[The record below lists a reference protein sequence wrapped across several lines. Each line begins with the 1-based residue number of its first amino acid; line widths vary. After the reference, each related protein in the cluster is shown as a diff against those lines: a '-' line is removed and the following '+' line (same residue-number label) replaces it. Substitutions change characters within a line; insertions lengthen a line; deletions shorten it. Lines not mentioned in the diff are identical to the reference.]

1 MEEHVKT
8 IAESILAFAFV
19 LGILIFIH
27 EFGHFIMARLLK
39 IRVKVFSFGFGY
51 RLFGRT
57 IGDTDYRVSLIPLG
71 GYVKLAGEEPDEFDP
86 SDKNH
91 FLSRPKYQRFFVI
104 VMGATFNI
112 VLALLLTTFVY
123 MHGIEAPA
131 LSGGPPVVDLV
142 EEGSPAAN
150 IDIKPGDR
158 IMEIDGQP
166 VRSLSDFTQSV
177 FLRPNTTAQVRIER
191 GVTMLEKSLEII
203 ENPHSRYREGYT
215 GLFFRIPYQIVSLV
229 KGQPAE
235 KSGLQI
241 KDRIIGIDGERIDD
255 FQNLI
260 SKIQS
265 SPGKALN
272 FMIKRN
278 GTIFEKEIVPIDEEG
293 RGIIGAGFGI
303 ATELIKKNLP
313 EAFGESLR
321 FAYTNMTLIYTTI
334 KNLIRGDLSFRV
346 FSGPIEIASFSG
358 ETYRQGPIYFIYFIA
373 LVSLQLGIVNLL
385 PLPILDGG
393 HILILIIESIIRR
406 DFNVRLKEIII
417 QVGFVFLLVLTG
429 VIIYYDIIKN
439 FFS

>member
-1 MEEHVKT
+1 MKT
-8 IAESILAFAFV
+8 IVESVLAFAFV

-27 EFGHFIMARLLK
+27 EFGHFIIARLLR

-51 RLFGRT
+51 RLYGKT

-71 GYVKLAGEEPDEFDP
+71 GYVKLAGEDPDEYDP
-86 SDKNH
+86 SDKDH
-91 FLSRPKYQRFFVI
+91 FLSRPKYQRFLVI
-104 VMGATFNI
+104 VMGATFNVI
-112 VLALLLTTFVY
+112 LALLLTTFVY
-123 MHGIEAPA
+123 MYGIEAPA
-131 LSGGPPVVDLV
+131 LSDGPPVVDLV
-142 EEGSPAAN
+142 EDGSPAAN
-150 IDIKPGDR
+150 IDIEPGDK
-158 IMEIDGQP
+158 IIAIDGKA
-166 VRSLSDFTQSV
+166 VRSLSDFTQST
-177 FLRPNTTAQVRIER
+177 FLRPNSTARVRIER
-191 GVTMLEKSLEII
+191 DGMVLEKSLEII
-203 ENPHSRYREGYT
+203 ENPNSRYREGYT
-215 GLFFRIPYQIVSLV
+215 GLFFRIPYQVVSLV
-229 KGQPAE
+229 KGAPAE

-241 KDRIIGIDGERIDD
+241 RDRVLGIDGERIDD

-260 SKIQS
+260 SRIQS

-278 GTIFEKEIVPIDEEG
+278 DEVFEKEIVPIDEEG
-293 RGIIGAGFGI
+293 KGVIGAGFGI

-313 EAFGESLR
+313 GAFRESLK
-321 FAYTNMTLIYTTI
+321 FAHTNMTLIFTTI